1 MRLAS
6 HITALICP
14 TQRCKTCANL
24 DALTDEDR
32 ADFTAAIGK
41 YPGSIIARALNARLP
56 ELGREDTVS
65 EESVRR
71 HIRDG
76 HGS

>member
-6 HITALICP
+6 HITAQMHPL
-14 TQRCKTCANL
+14 QRCKTCVTL
-24 DALTDEDR
+24 GALTAEDR
-32 ADFTAAIGK
+32 ADFTAAVGK

-76 HGS
+76 HAS

>member
-6 HITALICP
+6 HITAQIRP
-14 TQRCKTCANL
+14 AQKCKTCATL

-32 ADFTAAIGK
+32 ADFTDALGK
-41 YPGSIIARALNARLP
+41 YPGSIIARALNARLI